1 MERQEKLKA
10 IQNRDKS
17 YNGKFY
23 YGVKTTRIVCNPGC
37 PAKLP
42 LVKNIT
48 LFDTLEEAIQ
58 GGYRLCKICMKTRR

>member
-23 YGVKTTRIVCNPGC
+23 YGVKTTKIVCNPDC

-42 LVKNIT
+42 LEENIV
-48 LFDTLEEAIQ
+48 LFDTLEEATQ
-58 GGYRLCKICMKTRR
+58 GGYRPCKICMKTRR